1 MYTSERIKEI
11 FGILNTDS
19 SVSVAEL
26 ASRFGVSRATI
37 RRDLNKLSKTGVV
50 ERTYGG
56 AVKSPPLNVS
66 QILAEAPYHER
77 RSSCDEQKNRIGRAA
92 ADEVQNGETIFID
105 GGTTTECLIGHL
117 KTKQKLTVVT
127 YALNI
132 MYALSKFDTIRIIGL
147 GGVLHHS
154 SLTFGGVLVDT
165 VIRTFN
171 IQCDKGFVAAGGVS
185 AEFGISNIDLEQIPL
200 KLLAMNSSHQVILL
214 ADSSKVGNNAT
225 ALVAPINKIHKLIT
239 DDGAPQSEL
248 EAIRK
253 QGVSVKIV

>member
-1 MYTSERIKEI
+1 MYTMERIKEI
-11 FGILNTDS
+11 VGLLNADS

-26 ASRFGVSRATI
+26 ADRFGVSRATI
-37 RRDLNKLSKTGVV
+37 RRDLNKLFESGVL

-56 AVKSPPLNVS
+56 AIKSNPLQS
-66 QILAEAPYHER
+66 MQILDEAPFYER
-77 RSSCDEQKNRIGRAA
+77 RNSCDEQKNRIGMAA
-92 ADEVQNGETIFID
+92 ADHIENGETIFID

-117 KTKQKLTVVT
+117 KTKQNLTVVT

-132 MYALSKFDTIRIIGL
+132 MYALSKLDTIKVIGL

-165 VIRTFN
+165 VVRTFN

-185 AEFGISNIDLEQIPL
+185 AEFGISNIDLEQIPM
-200 KLLAMNSSHQVILL
+200 KLLAMNSSHQVFLL

-239 DDGAPQSEL
+239 DNGAPQSEV

-253 QGVSVKIV
+253 QGVSVQIV

>member
-11 FGILNTDS
+11 LGILNADS
-19 SVSVAEL
+19 SVRVADL

-37 RRDLNKLSKTGVV
+37 RRDLNKLLETGVV

-117 KTKQKLTVVT
+117 KTKQNLTVVT

-132 MYALSKFDTIRIIGL
+132 MYALSKFDTIKVIGL

-185 AEFGISNIDLEQIPL
+185 SEFGISNVDLEQIPM
-200 KLLAMNSSHQVILL
+200 KLLAMNSSHRVILL

-225 ALVAPINKIHKLIT
+225 ALVAPINKVHKLIT
-239 DDGAPQSEL
+239 DNGAPQCEL
-248 EAIRK
+248 DAIRK